1 MAEGG
6 ISMKDRQEEEE
17 LEETMRLLRADYL
30 AVYAKS

>member
-6 ISMKDRQEEEE
+6 ISMKDRQEEE